1 MKNNKT
7 NKKKSKKKDKEDT
20 LTKILVFIIFII
32 IVFYVPDLW
41 KKFDLTTQIKRIP
54 WNSRADDNLEA
65 HFYAMEGEEYLFV
78 QGFLR
83 SNCTKLQSENHCP
96 QKVMKANPLIYFDNK
111 TKAFYELD
119 IPTRMKIMN
128 RTSEEVVL
136 ELDAVRFVS
145 FVKKDDNSIK
155 FLIQD
160 YLPKP
165 SLCNKKKL
173 YLNGTICPLLWK
185 KKFRINNITPKR
197 EDVSVELTK
206 FDIQRKNSSVE
217 AQIQGR
223 VKGNLIEPMLEVRV
237 YNYVME
243 HPSTLKKREIINLS
257 QKDDYYTFNIKI
269 IILTP
274 KLRVAYSGTDEE
286 GELIDETEEKLERDA
301 ILLLF
306 QDQDYFYAEER
317 IMQRDEIIEKTYK

>member
-119 IPTRMKIMN
+119 ISTRMKIMN

-173 YLNGTICPLLWK
+173 YLNGTIC
-185 KKFRINNITPKR
+185 
-197 EDVSVELTK
+197 
-206 FDIQRKNSSVE
+206 IQRKNSSVE

-317 IMQRDEIIEKTYK
+317 IMQRDEIIEKTYR